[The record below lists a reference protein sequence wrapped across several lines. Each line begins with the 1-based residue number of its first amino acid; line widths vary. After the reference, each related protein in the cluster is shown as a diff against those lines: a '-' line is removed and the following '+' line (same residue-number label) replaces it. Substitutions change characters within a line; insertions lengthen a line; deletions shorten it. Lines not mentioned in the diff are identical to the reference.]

1 MRDRRGRGG
10 IHGWYSARS
19 GGWPT
24 RYDRPAL
31 RPAASGVWERGALL
45 LSLDLSEDTSG
56 LCLEA
61 VPVPCLGYLGG
72 MISGLSQDLSHGKCR
87 GIKKEEAATTH
98 GTTST

>member
-1 MRDRRGRGG
+1 MADTLRQACIKAGRQ
-10 IHGWYSARS
+10 W
-19 GGWPT
+19 
-24 RYDRPAL
+24 
-31 RPAASGVWERGALL
+31 VWERGALL
-45 LSLDLSEDTSG
+45 LSFDLSEDTSG